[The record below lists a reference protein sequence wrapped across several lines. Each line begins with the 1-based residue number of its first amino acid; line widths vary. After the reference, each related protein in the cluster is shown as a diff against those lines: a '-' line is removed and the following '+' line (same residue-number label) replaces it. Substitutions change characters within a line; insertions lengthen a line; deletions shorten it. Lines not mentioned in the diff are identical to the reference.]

1 MDGIQAFDQRRLKK
15 VEKVDKKE
23 TVVPQNKMAAQLMAV
38 LNERR
43 NSVTGKGRSFDE
55 DDEEDEDW

>member
-1 MDGIQAFDQRRLKK
+1 
-15 VEKVDKKE
+15 
-23 TVVPQNKMAAQLMAV
+23 MAAQLMAV